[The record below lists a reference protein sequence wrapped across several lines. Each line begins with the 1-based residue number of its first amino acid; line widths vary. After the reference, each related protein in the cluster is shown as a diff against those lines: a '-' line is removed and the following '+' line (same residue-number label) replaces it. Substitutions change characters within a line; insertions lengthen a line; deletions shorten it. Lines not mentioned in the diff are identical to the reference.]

1 MQQKNQDVHFAYLLF
16 LSLVA
21 GLGGFLFGYDTAVV
35 SGTNQQVA
43 LRFGLDEM
51 QLGWYVGC
59 ALIGSIGGVAVAGE
73 LGDRFGR
80 KRTMLFAAVIFCL
93 SAVGCALSSDF
104 TTLVLSRILVGVGIG
119 VISIVSP
126 LYISEI
132 AVDRY
137 RGSLVSLY
145 QLGITFGIVAAY
157 GVNHLLLGVAE
168 RGMATLAVAGDPS
181 LFERLFY
188 VESWRAMLGF
198 CALPAILFFG
208 VLFLIPE
215 SPRWLLLRERTGD
228 ADRVLRCIYAHPEEA
243 DSQRAT
249 ILQLLEE
256 TRRMEEG
263 KWNYLM
269 RPAVLK
275 LVAVGSAIA
284 ILGQFMG
291 VNAVLYYGPSIFEQS
306 GLSGGDSLFYQVLV
320 GMVNLLTTVIALFI
334 IDRVGR
340 KQLVYWG
347 VSGMIIGLLAI
358 AYYFHYGQAQGVSSL
373 FLLIGFL
380 FYIFCCAISICA
392 VVFVLLSEMFP
403 LRVRGL
409 AMSIAGFALWIGT
422 YLIGQL
428 TPWMLKHLT
437 PEGTF
442 LLFAGMCLPYLLIMW
457 RWVPE
462 TTGRSLEEIE
472 RNNV

>member
-51 QLGWYVGC
+51 ELGWYVGC
-59 ALIGSIGGVAVAGE
+59 ALIGSIGGVAIAGE

-93 SAVGCALSSDF
+93 SAVGCALSVDF

-168 RGMATLAVAGDPS
+168 RGMATLPVVGDPT

-198 CALPAILFFG
+198 CALPAVLFFG

-215 SPRWLLLRERTGD
+215 SPRWLLLRQRMGD
-228 ADRVLRCIYAHPEEA
+228 ADQVLRCIYSHPEAA
-243 DSQRAT
+243 DHQRLT
-249 ILQLLEE
+249 ILQLLED
-256 TRRMEEG
+256 THRLEEG
-263 KWNYLM
+263 KWSYLL

-472 RNNV
+472 RSNV

>member
-1 MQQKNQDVHFAYLLF
+1 MRQNNQDVHFAYLLF

-59 ALIGSIGGVAVAGE
+59 ALIGSIGGVAIAGE

-93 SAVGCALSSDF
+93 SAVGCALSVDF

-168 RGMATLAVAGDPS
+168 RGMATLPVVGDPT

-198 CALPAILFFG
+198 CALPAVLFFG

-215 SPRWLLLRERTGD
+215 SPRWLLLRQRMGD
-228 ADRVLRCIYAHPEEA
+228 ADRVLRCIYSHPKAA
-243 DSQRAT
+243 DHQRST
-249 ILQLLEE
+249 ILQLLED
-256 TRRMEEG
+256 THRLEEG
-263 KWNYLM
+263 KWSYLL

-340 KQLVYWG
+340 KKLVYWG

-472 RNNV
+472 RSNV